1 MELAAGVI
9 PARYG
14 STRFP
19 GKPLALIKGRP
30 MIQWVY
36 EGARSARFLERV
48 IVATDDERIAAAC
61 RGFGAEAVITSP
73 DLRSGT
79 ERVAEAAQIIDNN
92 IIINIQGDEPLL
104 SGGLVDRLVEALQEP
119 AVRMASLMRRETDL
133 ALLADPNRVKV
144 VVDNKGWA
152 LYFSRAG
159 LPSGAADFF
168 LQHVGIYAYR
178 KDLLR
183 EFCAWPPSRLELQ
196 ERLEQLRAL
205 ENGVRIMMVE
215 TDHPALSVD
224 SPQDIIEVERVLARQ
239 DR

>member
-36 EGARSARFLERV
+36 EAARGARRLERV
-48 IVATDDERIAAAC
+48 IVATDDERIVAAC
-61 RGFGAEAVITSP
+61 RGFGAEAVMTSP

-79 ERVAEAAQIIDNN
+79 ERVAEVSHNIDNK

-104 SGGLVDRLVEALQEP
+104 SSGLIDRLVEALQDP

-133 ALLADPNRVKV
+133 SLLADPNRVKV
-144 VVDNKGWA
+144 VVDKAGWA
-152 LYFSRAG
+152 LYFSRSG
-159 LPSGAADFF
+159 LPSGAGDYFF
-168 LQHVGIYAYR
+168 QHIGIYGYR
-178 KDLLR
+178 KELLR
-183 EFCAWPPSRLELQ
+183 EFCAWPPTRLERT

-205 ENGVRIMMVE
+205 ENGVRIKMVE

-224 SPQDIIEVERVLARQ
+224 VPQDIIGVERFLDKKGR
-239 DR
+239 